1 MNHKTCTSRRSAH
14 RRARWGGS
22 PSRRAFTLTE
32 LLVVIGIIILLAL
45 VAIPAINQMWEQ
57 RKISEAETILRGALM
72 NARQKALGHSDT
84 GLFFYLDATGTQ
96 HIALIQREDEP
107 SSARYEDDGTT
118 ERCPDDMVDQPLG
131 VRVDLISTNRFALV
145 PGQSFTLPKPMRA
158 APSSALLPASA
169 DRKLSFERYSD
180 VELANNDFDN
190 PQGYSS
196 SEQYEPQRHRND
208 FAIVFSSQG
217 QLLLSRDVL
226 IYDADDECQDGG
238 TDANRGD
245 VTGLHVEPSVALYAV
260 GSLATKND
268 DPKPRQIDSANT
280 KTNLVYLISAEI
292 GGKPTAVN
300 FSSVRGVVVY
310 DDELYQKMSTGSHRQ
325 FLLDTGR
332 PYYVSN
338 ATGDIIRGPLG
349 TEGA

>member
-1 MNHKTCTSRRSAH
+1 MNHKRCTSRRSAPWRH
-14 RRARWGGS
+14 S
-22 PSRRAFTLTE
+22 AFTLTE

-45 VAIPAINQMWEQ
+45 VAIPAVNQMWEQ

-72 NARQKALGHSDT
+72 NARQKALGHTDT

-118 ERCPDDMVDQPLG
+118 KLCDRMQDQPFG
-131 VRVDLISTNRFALV
+131 VRADLISTRRFALV

-158 APSSALLPASA
+158 APSSALLPPPTNPSS
-169 DRKLSFERYSD
+169 DRKKSFERYSD

-196 SEQYEPQRHRND
+196 SEQLEPQRHRND

-226 IYDADDECQDGG
+226 IYDADAECQDGG
-238 TDANRGD
+238 TDADRGD
-245 VTGLHVEPSVALYAV
+245 ITGLHVEPSVALYAV
-260 GSLATKND
+260 GSLANNND
-268 DPKPRQIDSANT
+268 DPKPRQIDAANT
-280 KTNLVYLISAEI
+280 KTNLVYLISATI
-292 GGKPTAVN
+292 NSKPTAVN
-300 FSSVRGVVVY
+300 FPSVRGVVVY
-310 DDELYQKMSTGSHRQ
+310 DDELYQKMSTGAHRQ

-332 PYYVSN
+332 PYYISN